1 MSKYQ
6 LKCLSNNTERETLPV
21 TKALQSSHAKQN
33 LNEQYDIDK
42 TGYLGQNSM
51 TVTGVHSY
59 NLPVGAG
66 GGYFHLRCFPRVTQ
80 GFLLVLVSEARSPR
94 AFPRHLFSD
103 LLCCL
108 FGLRYRG
115 GSMEY
120 VLWTDQLLI
129 FFVKAVNLCKCS
141 HHSYHC
147 LVIFTLANIKKV
159 V

>member
-1 MSKYQ
+1 MFTRKIGF
-6 LKCLSNNTERETLPV
+6 KR
-21 TKALQSSHAKQN
+21 
-33 LNEQYDIDK
+33 EQYDIDK

-51 TVTGVHSY
+51 TIVLRYIHTICRLVQVEGT
-59 NLPVGAG
+59 
-66 GGYFHLRCFPRVTQ
+66 FHLQCFPRVTQ

-115 GSMEY
+115 GRMEY

-129 FFVKAVNLCKCS
+129 FFVKAVNLCKGS
-141 HHSYHC
+141 RHSYHC

-159 V
+159 I